1 MPTRVG
7 LGGLGAVAVTY
18 GFARYGYGLFVP
30 VLREQF
36 GLSTPML
43 GVLASASY
51 AAYLAMLVGS
61 GVAAA
66 RTGPR
71 VPVVI
76 GSLSAAAGMAIIAVA
91 QSWPVLALGVVVA
104 GSSAGWSWAPFS
116 DAVARMVDDDS
127 QARTLSVISTGTTF
141 GLATAAPIAML
152 AGASWRPAWW
162 AFAATAL
169 ATAAYNTWLLPT
181 GPPTHDGSLPR
192 LRVAWF
198 VCPRSGPLLAFA
210 FAFMLAGTVYLTFA
224 VDLVRA
230 GGLTGSAGPVLWLV
244 IGVAGLAGIAGGDL
258 ITRYGLMPTH
268 RVTVLTLAASIAALA
283 VAPGSWSVLI
293 VSAALFGAGYM
304 IAGALLSVWSSRVFA
319 DRPAVGF
326 TATILTGSLGSIAGP
341 AAAGAMATRLGM
353 AGTFLVLGVAT
364 ALSVIIRP
372 AATDRRDRQ
381 RSSTTLCPSAP
392 EHTGT

>member
-1 MPTRVG
+1 M
-7 LGGLGAVAVTY
+7 
-18 GFARYGYGLFVP
+18 
-30 VLREQF
+30 
-36 GLSTPML
+36 
-43 GVLASASY
+43 
-51 AAYLAMLVGS
+51 
-61 GVAAA
+61 
-66 RTGPR
+66 
-71 VPVVI
+71 
-76 GSLSAAAGMAIIAVA
+76 
-91 QSWPVLALGVVVA
+91 
-104 GSSAGWSWAPFS
+104 
-116 DAVARMVDDDS
+116 
-127 QARTLSVISTGTTF
+127 
-141 GLATAAPIAML
+141 
-152 AGASWRPAWW
+152 
-162 AFAATAL
+162 
-169 ATAAYNTWLLPT
+169 
-181 GPPTHDGSLPR
+181 
-192 LRVAWF
+192 
-198 VCPRSGPLLAFA
+198 
-210 FAFMLAGTVYLTFA
+210 
-224 VDLVRA
+224 
-230 GGLTGSAGPVLWLV
+230 LWLV

>member
-76 GSLSAAAGMAIIAVA
+76 GSLSAAGGMAIIAVA

-181 GPPTHDGSLPR
+181 GPRPMTGACRGCASRGSSARGPGPC
-192 LRVAWF
+192 W
-198 VCPRSGPLLAFA
+198 RSRSPSCWQGRSTSRSLSTSFA
-210 FAFMLAGTVYLTFA
+210 
-224 VDLVRA
+224 
-230 GGLTGSAGPVLWLV
+230 PVV
-244 IGVAGLAGIAGGDL
+244 
-258 ITRYGLMPTH
+258 
-268 RVTVLTLAASIAALA
+268 
-283 VAPGSWSVLI
+283 
-293 VSAALFGAGYM
+293 
-304 IAGALLSVWSSRVFA
+304 
-319 DRPAVGF
+319 
-326 TATILTGSLGSIAGP
+326 
-341 AAAGAMATRLGM
+341 
-353 AGTFLVLGVAT
+353 
-364 ALSVIIRP
+364 
-372 AATDRRDRQ
+372 
-381 RSSTTLCPSAP
+381 
-392 EHTGT
+392 